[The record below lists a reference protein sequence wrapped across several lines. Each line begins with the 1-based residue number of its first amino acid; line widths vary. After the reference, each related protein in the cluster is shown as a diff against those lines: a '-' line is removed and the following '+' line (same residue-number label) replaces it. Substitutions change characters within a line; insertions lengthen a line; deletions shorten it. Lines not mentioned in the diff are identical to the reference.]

1 MNRRRIENGPR
12 LPPGGRYLAARI
24 AYPNFY
30 VITRYNRSR
39 LYASAV
45 INLAEAIRAAR

>member
-1 MNRRRIENGPR
+1 MVFNNW
-12 LPPGGRYLAARI
+12 
-24 AYPNFY
+24 Y

-45 INLAEAIRAAR
+45 WSLAMALANAMAEPREAPSN

>member
-1 MNRRRIENGPR
+1 MLEESPSDAS
-12 LPPGGRYLAARI
+12 YWI